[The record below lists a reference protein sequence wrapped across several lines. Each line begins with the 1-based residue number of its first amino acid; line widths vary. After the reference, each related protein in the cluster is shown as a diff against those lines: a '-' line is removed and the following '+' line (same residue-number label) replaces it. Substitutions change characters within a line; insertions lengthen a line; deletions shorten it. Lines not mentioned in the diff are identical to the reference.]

1 MGSPFVKLVGVETA
15 SVVMRAAHH
24 FPIHRHSIQ
33 RAVSFGVSL
42 PGALG
47 PRRQAG
53 ADWRAAAVGAFYF
66 ASGVHGAKNFAPRTT

>member
-1 MGSPFVKLVGVETA
+1 MGSPFAKLMCVRA
-15 SVVMRAAHH
+15 ISVVRRAAHH
-24 FPIHRHSIQ
+24 FPIHRLFDQ

-53 ADWRAAAVGAFYF
+53 ADWRAVAVGAFYF